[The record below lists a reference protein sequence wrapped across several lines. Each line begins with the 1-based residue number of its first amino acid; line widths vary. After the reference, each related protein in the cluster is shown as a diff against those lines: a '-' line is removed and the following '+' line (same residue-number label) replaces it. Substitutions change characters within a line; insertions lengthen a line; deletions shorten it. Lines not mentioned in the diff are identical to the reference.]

1 MPFVIGG
8 ITVLLT
14 VVLYRVFLSK
24 TKEDKEGKSS
34 TSAVKK
40 TLADSTEKYHLPLI
54 EKEEITH
61 DTRRF
66 RFGLPSD
73 EHVLGLPV
81 GELFCFIMWFYLHS
95 LISF

>member
-1 MPFVIGG
+1 VPFVIGG

-24 TKEDKEGKSS
+24 TKEDKEGKSAGKSS

-81 GELFCFIMWFYLHS
+81 GELFHFDF
-95 LISF
+95 